1 MPRADK
7 QDEFAA
13 LSSRAAS
20 PEART
25 LIDEVFDEVTTWELR
40 RGERINKRRCDA
52 RATPFRN
59 TLERLI
65 GDLLRTSARPTST
78 GRIYRAVSARNF
90 TDDVVSY
97 RNFNA
102 AVHGMSGLKL
112 LEHTPGRPRGIAE
125 FGGMVKLNDQVS
137 KFRATQTLIRRA
149 ADAGVDLSEIDR
161 HFALDP
167 PRHPLV
173 LKAAEVGSGSRKI
186 AGVRRTSP
194 GPPRPSG
201 WKTR

>member
-1 MPRADK
+1 MPRAYK
-7 QDEFAA
+7 EDEFAA
-13 LSSRAAS
+13 LSTRAAS

-52 RATPFRN
+52 RGTPLRN

-65 GDLLRTSARPTST
+65 GDLLRTSAHPTST

-112 LEHTPGRPRGIAE
+112 LEHTPGRPRGIAA
-125 FGGMVKLNDQVS
+125 FGGMVKLNNQVS
-137 KFRATQTLIRRA
+137 KFRATRTLIRRA
-149 ADAGVDLSEIDR
+149 ADAGVDLSDR
-161 HFALDP
+161 PTLRD
-167 PRHPLV
+167 
-173 LKAAEVGSGSRKI
+173 
-186 AGVRRTSP
+186 
-194 GPPRPSG
+194 
-201 WKTR
+201 